1 MTDDNN
7 ELENKNSV
15 SKDSDSKDSERPSR
29 VNLSTPVIRKV
40 CLAALIFG
48 LLQIPLYMI
57 KGVIDERQ
65 KFNVDYPLE
74 YKGSGAGAQTITGP
88 ILTIPYVYE
97 TSEPVSL
104 TEIVTPLVV
113 PGLPPIGSGTS
124 SNSGSSKV
132 SSSIAPDEI
141 DPVTGRRPTDLPPL
155 PVTLP
160 SPGSSAKNPSTESKT
175 AAGLN
180 AETSKAAL
188 RKAIGYLH
196 FFPEILDV
204 DGKVVPDVRD
214 EGKFKSILYATDL
227 KFKGA
232 FNTADLRTK
241 NISPDKVQWQNA
253 YLSLGITDLRGVTKA
268 TTLDWAGAKY
278 KFAPGTNGLTMVPS
292 GQHVPLTGMKS
303 GGSFPFSFTLSL
315 NGSRDLNVF
324 PGGKENKIVLT
335 SSWSEPSFIGGFL
348 PSTKSIDDSGFSA
361 QWDVSYFM
369 RNLPQV
375 WTDKDPSIENS
386 LAQYM
391 VGVSLATPI
400 EFYRTAER
408 AVKYGSLFISM
419 TFVTFFLFE
428 MMTKVRIHE
437 IQYLFVGLALCLFFL
452 MLVAISEWVPF
463 MWAYVLATVPTIVQI
478 TSYTRAFTKG
488 ASRHLWK
495 VTASTLTILYS
506 YLYVLLQLEGASLL
520 LGAIGLFIALS
531 AVLYVT
537 RNINWYSEEAKLS

>member
-1 MTDDNN
+1 MTDENK
-7 ELENKNSV
+7 ELENKDNV
-15 SKDSDSKDSERPSR
+15 STENDAQNNERRPR
-29 VNLSTPVIRKV
+29 VNLNTPVIRKV

-65 KFNVDYPLE
+65 KFNVDYPLT
-74 YKGSGAGAQTITGP
+74 YKGTGAGAQTITGP

-97 TSEPVSL
+97 TTEPISS
-104 TEIVTPLVV
+104 TEAVTPSVV
-113 PGLPPIGSGTS
+113 PGLPPVGSGSS
-124 SNSGSSKV
+124 SNSGNSNV
-132 SSSIAPDEI
+132 SSSTAPDEI
-141 DPVTGRRPTDLPPL
+141 DPVTGRRPSDPPPP

-160 SPGSSAKNPSTESKT
+160 SPVSSAKNISAESKS
-175 AAGLN
+175 AATMN
-180 AETSKAAL
+180 AETSKAAV

-196 FFPEILDV
+196 FFPETLDV
-204 DGKVVPDVRD
+204 DGKVVPDIRD
-214 EGKFKSILYATDL
+214 EGKFKSILYTTDL

-232 FNTADLRTK
+232 FNTSDLRTK

-268 TTLDWAGAKY
+268 TTLDWAGSKF
-278 KFAPGTNGLTMVPS
+278 KFAPGTNGLTMLPS
-292 GQHVPLTGMKS
+292 GQHVPLTGIES
-303 GGSFPFSFTLSL
+303 GGLFPFSFSLSL

-348 PSTKSIDDSGFSA
+348 PSNKSIDESGFSA

-375 WTDKDPSIENS
+375 WTDKDQSIANS

-452 MLVAISEWVPF
+452 MLIAISEWVPF

-506 YLYVLLQLEGASLL
+506 YLYVLLQLEDASLL
-520 LGAIGLFIALS
+520 LGSIGLFIALS
-531 AVLYVT
+531 AVLFVT